1 VLTAFGLSLQHQQL
15 ALIVLS
21 QLTEDLRVH
30 VRKEHVTELRQ
41 TSEVRSVSECSK
53 RAQFPA
59 TGEAVRA
66 WQGKVQEEGGSYHRS
81 WRTSLPGDGQW
92 IQD

>member
-1 VLTAFGLSLQHQQL
+1 MLAALGLSLQNQQL

-21 QLTEDLRVH
+21 QLTEGLFVR
-30 VRKEHVTELRQ
+30 VRKEHEAELQQ
-41 TSEVRSVSECSK
+41 TSEVRSVSECSQ

-81 WRTSLPGDGQW
+81 WRTSFLGDG
-92 IQD
+92 

>member
-1 VLTAFGLSLQHQQL
+1 MLAAFGLSLQNQQL

-21 QLTEDLRVH
+21 QLPEDLLVH
-30 VRKEHVTELRQ
+30 VRKEHETELRQ
-41 TSEVRSVSECSK
+41 TSEVRSVSECSQ

-66 WQGKVQEEGGSYHRS
+66 WQGEAQEEGGSYHRS
-81 WRTSLPGDGQW
+81 WRTSFLGDG
-92 IQD
+92 